1 MTTAF
6 ALCSL
11 QHAVDSFEFMITFK
25 TFYSA
30 QWHAPRGQL
39 GTPSVNVDLAT
50 PLREAVSL

>member
-25 TFYSA
+25 TFIQHSGMPQGA
-30 QWHAPRGQL
+30 NW
-39 GTPSVNVDLAT
+39 V
-50 PLREAVSL
+50 PLR